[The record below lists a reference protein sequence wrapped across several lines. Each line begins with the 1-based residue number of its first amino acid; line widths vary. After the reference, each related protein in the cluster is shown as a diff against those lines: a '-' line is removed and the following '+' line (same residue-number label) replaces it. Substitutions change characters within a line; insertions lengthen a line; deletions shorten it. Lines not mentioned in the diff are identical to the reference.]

1 VSDPEQPAGPPEE
14 PPYEP
19 SIEEEPAS
27 AEGVG
32 DGEPRRYP
40 STIGGAFYLAVLAVV
55 AIAIGVVTTGEW
67 RAGIRWFGAALLL
80 AAVVRA
86 ALPAKDA
93 GMLAVRARWWDCTL
107 LVGTGAALIFLAGS
121 IPDQPL

>member
-1 VSDPEQPAGPPEE
+1 MSDPEQPLGQSHE
-14 PPYEP
+14 PD
-19 SIEEEPAS
+19 EEEPAS
-27 AEGVG
+27 AEDTG

-67 RAGIRWFGAALLL
+67 RAGIRWFGGALII
-80 AAVVRA
+80 AAVIRA
-86 ALPAKDA
+86 VLPAKDA